1 MRKMLVAGF
10 LGLSTLAGCGSA
22 EVIVNPEVKFPIA
35 ATDDAP
41 AFLFPINLSHAGLK
55 ASGDATKALA
65 MSVSVTGQIAAKW
78 GKKVVSGQQLFEQV
92 GNLSFELA
100 EQIRSEVEKK
110 TFVMEGG
117 AEHIATDLAGQM
129 NGFSAKLVELKILDK
144 PFNFRYVIGIHS
156 HGEKG
161 MVPNTVK
168 VVSWGGVYDVEQ
180 KKILDY
186 IVSSDTI
193 ADDDAGAGAIGQLPA
208 TYNHIIELLL
218 QGNAPKS

>member
-1 MRKMLVAGF
+1 MRKMLMVGF
-10 LGLSTLAGCGSA
+10 LGLFTLAGCGSA
-22 EVIVNPEVKFPIA
+22 AVVANPDAKFPVA

-55 ASGDATKALA
+55 ASGDPTKALA

-78 GKKVVSGQQLFEQV
+78 GKKVISGQQLFDQV
-92 GNLSFELA
+92 GNLSFDLA
-100 EQIRSEVEKK
+100 EKIKWEVEKK
-110 TFVMEGG
+110 TFVMEGE
-117 AEHIATDLAGQM
+117 AAHIADDLSAQM
-129 NGFSAKLVELKILDK
+129 TGLSTKLVDLKIIDK
-144 PFNFRYVIGIHS
+144 PFAFKYVIAIHS

-168 VVSWGGVYDVEQ
+168 VTSWGGIYDIEQ

-193 ADDDAGAGAIGQLPA
+193 ADDDQGAGAIGQLPA

-218 QGNAPKS
+218 QGNAAKS